1 MNQTHK
7 SIRTIV
13 VVAAV
18 LVFAWSVGV
27 QADSQQDWLK
37 RVNQLQQQITDEQ
50 AAKIAAAVPKAP
62 VVKPSRPR
70 RLLIFDLNIGYGG
83 HPSIVYANLAF
94 QMMGEKTGAYEAVI
108 AHDISMFR
116 PENLRQ
122 FDAVCFNNT
131 VCFDGTMEKLF
142 EEEGLKKSLLEFVYS
157 GGGIMGIHGA
167 TANFLRWDEY
177 GRMLGAYLDS
187 HPWNK
192 ETVTIK
198 QDDPEHPLN
207 AVFGGEGFQLTDE
220 IFQFHAPY
228 SRDRLRILLSLDT
241 ARTNMDK
248 PDIHRDD
255 NDFAV
260 SWVRNYGRGRVFYC
274 SLGHSPHIFWN
285 PKLLRHY
292 LAAIQFILGDLPA
305 PATPSNELTP
315 AIRAREKMRWR
326 FGTTVYSFKQ
336 VPFFEAVDMT
346 AALGMHYIQS
356 ICFLPVSKDIPKA
369 LDHNLSDEVLAKIR
383 AKLNSAGVRLISH
396 YIGAIPGDEAECRK
410 VFEFGRKMGL
420 EAFVSEPDPN
430 ALDTIERFCKE
441 YDIKVGIHNHGPE
454 HSRYWHPSKILEVC
468 QGRSNYIGAAG
479 DMGYWQHAGIRPL
492 DAVRMLG
499 DRIVTLEA
507 HDLVDGHDVPW
518 GTGTSDFAQVIREI
532 HNQGVKPVMFTLEYS
547 YKWGNNLPEMA
558 ECARF
563 FDILTLQ
570 LADGR

>member
-1 MNQTHK
+1 MNRTYK

-13 VVAAV
+13 VVVAV
-18 LVFAWSVGV
+18 LASAGSVKAGP
-27 QADSQQDWLK
+27 QEDWLK

-62 VVKPSRPR
+62 VVKPLRPR
-70 RLLIFDLNIGYGG
+70 RLLIFDLNIHYGG

-142 EEEGLKKSLLEFVYS
+142 EKEGLKKSLLEFVYA

-167 TANFLRWDEY
+167 AANFLRWDEY

-198 QDDPEHPLN
+198 PDDPEHPLN

-228 SRDRLRILLSLDT
+228 SRDWLRILLSLDT

-255 NDFAV
+255 SDFAV

-315 AIRAREKMRWR
+315 AIRAREKMGWR

-346 AALGMHYIQS
+346 AALGLHYIQS
-356 ICFLPVSKDIPKA
+356 ICFLPISTDIPKTF
-369 LDHNLSDEVLAKIR
+369 DHNLSDEILAKIR
-383 AKLNSAGVRLISH
+383 AKLESAGVRLISH
-396 YIGAIPGDEAECRK
+396 YIGAIPGDEVECRK

-479 DMGYWQHAGIRPL
+479 DMGYWQRAGIRPL

-570 LADGR
+570 PADGR